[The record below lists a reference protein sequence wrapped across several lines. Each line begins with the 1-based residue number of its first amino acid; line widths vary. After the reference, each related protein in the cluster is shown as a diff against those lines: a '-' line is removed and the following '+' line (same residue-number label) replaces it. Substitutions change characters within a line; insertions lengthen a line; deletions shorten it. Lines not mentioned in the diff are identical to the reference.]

1 MKETVS
7 FNTRTIIQAINVLS
21 KNKNMRYLNRE
32 KLELL
37 FWAIDRLHIRYGGR
51 SFTKGTYVLLPG
63 FPTTLLV
70 HNLIYQLGDP
80 HDPNTMYF
88 NENVIFDDEGMLQE
102 VRENQ
107 TDHLSEVNI
116 MLINKVADHFG
127 NYTAQD
133 MINLAQQY
141 PETKPTESRIIDTK
155 LFFEDPDLE
164 NDFFQVYQKLLEA
177 AKWTYNEIEQ
187 LSEETG
193 INFHKA

>member
-1 MKETVS
+1 MKETLS

-21 KNKNMRYLNRE
+21 KNTHMNYLNRE

-37 FWAIDRLHIRYGGR
+37 FWVIDRLHVRHSGR
-51 SFTKGTYVLLPG
+51 SLTKGTYVLLSG

-80 HDPNTMYF
+80 HDPNSIYF
-88 NENVIFDDEGMLQE
+88 NENVIFDDEEMLQE
-102 VRENQ
+102 VRDNQ
-107 TDHLSEVNI
+107 TDYLSEVNI
-116 MLINKVADHFG
+116 VLINKVADHFG
-127 NYTAQD
+127 NYTEQD

-164 NDFFQVYQKLLEA
+164 NDFFQVDQELLES

-193 INFHKA
+193 INFHTK

>member
-1 MKETVS
+1 M
-7 FNTRTIIQAINVLS
+7 
-21 KNKNMRYLNRE
+21 YL
-32 KLELL
+32 
-37 FWAIDRLHIRYGGR
+37 
-51 SFTKGTYVLLPG
+51 
-63 FPTTLLV
+63 
-70 HNLIYQLGDP
+70 
-80 HDPNTMYF
+80 

-127 NYTAQD
+127 DYTAQD

-141 PETKPTESRIIDTK
+141 PETKPTESMIIDTK

-164 NDFFQVYQKLLEA
+164 NDFFQVYQELLESA
-177 AKWTYNEIEQ
+177 QWTYNEIEQ

-193 INFHKA
+193 INFHTK